1 MALEKFWPPV
11 EGLGAATSAYQR
23 LGVLGGTFDPIHIGH
38 LIVAEE
44 ARTHLA
50 LGAVVFVPAQVSPLR
65 PQGASAPAEDR
76 LRMVELAIE
85 DNPHFYLSRV
95 DLERQGPSF
104 TVDTLRAIKASC
116 DSQSELF
123 FIMGADSLSSLK
135 NWRLPQEIL
144 RLARIVAISRP
155 GFELDLAALERDV
168 PGISQATDIITTVQ
182 LGISSTDIRARLK
195 QGLSIRYQ
203 VPRAVEAY
211 IRERGL
217 YLDES
222 ARMAHRTRPCC

>member
-1 MALEKFWPPV
+1 MALKLWPPV
-11 EGLGAATSAYQR
+11 EGAGAATSARQR
-23 LGVLGGTFDPIHIGH
+23 LGVLGGTFDPVHIGH

-44 ARTHLA
+44 ARTRLT
-50 LGAVVFVPAQVSPLR
+50 LSAVVFVPAQVSPLKL
-65 PQGASAPAEDR
+65 QGASAPAEDR
-76 LRMVELAIE
+76 LRMVELAVE
-85 DNPHFYLSRV
+85 DNPFFYISRI
-95 DLERQGPSF
+95 DLDREGPSF

-116 DSQSELF
+116 DPQSELF
-123 FIMGADSLSSLK
+123 FIMGADSLSTLK
-135 NWRLPQEIL
+135 SWRLPQEIL
-144 RLARIVAISRP
+144 HLARIVAVSRP

-182 LGISSTDIRARLK
+182 LGISSTDIRARLR

-203 VPRAVEAY
+203 VLAGVEAY

-222 ARMAHRTRPCC
+222 SCVAHRTRPCC